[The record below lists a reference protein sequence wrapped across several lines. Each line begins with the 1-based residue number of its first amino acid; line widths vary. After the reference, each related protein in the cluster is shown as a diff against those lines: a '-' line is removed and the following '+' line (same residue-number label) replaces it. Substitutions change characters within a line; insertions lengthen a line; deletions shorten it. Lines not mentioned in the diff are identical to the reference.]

1 MIKERLLLDF
11 NLKMKF
17 SKIFFFI
24 LVLLNLQITF
34 SQTLTIPPRQS
45 NMLTGSQFTA
55 VIAPLSLTA
64 RENSIYNEVI
74 SGNVPDFYRILVP
87 VTSTAIIAAQTKSVT
102 YYVIPDYLAVGSDAD
117 YFLCPMSPMLATKI
131 ADSIGCTLPTRK
143 MVNDIYAQATLTMS
157 PLTIPASATMTTVQA
172 FAQHNGI
179 VKNQRTTF
187 IPTYSLGTLVS
198 GDKKDVIISNLIYS
212 TPNRVIIYGWHTSV
226 GNPIQP
232 MSNVHGD
239 TYMDYSHGIRLVQ
252 NDVIYNNTPTSVKAI
267 LQSTLSALL
276 SDEGVI
282 NPPEYPYGN
291 PITFLSV
298 PKSFAVLN
306 KGNNTIEIKVKND
319 GQVTHYKIYTSTNG
333 ISFAAPV
340 TIIKTALNIS
350 TVTVNQPCYIKIA
363 AYNSTYSVTSATS
376 EVLAAVP
383 CNFQDSLLIVNGFDR
398 VVTGN
403 TFDFIR
409 QHGGSAFS
417 NNIYFSSATN
427 EAIQD
432 GLFNVSTY
440 KAVDWLLG
448 KESTANETF
457 NTNEQTAASNY
468 LKQGGNLFVSGSEI
482 GWDLDQNGS
491 AADQNFY
498 NNYLKADYVSDAPNN
513 QASSWYT
520 SPKEISPVFAIID
533 TITFDNGS
541 NGTYNVDY
549 PDVITNISG
558 SSTCL
563 RYTSALNDHA
573 GVCYAG
579 LFPSGTLP
587 GKLVHFAF
595 PFETVYPSAKRN
607 NLFKDVWHYFFSS
620 VTTSINKNANY
631 ADVLV
636 YPNPANDKLY
646 LRANEEIKQIRI
658 IDLQGREVIEYFAD
672 VEQINIETLTE
683 GIYFIELTTSLGKVT
698 KKFVKE

>member
-1 MIKERLLLDF
+1 
-11 NLKMKF
+11 MKI
-17 SKIFFFI
+17 SKIFFSVIIF
-24 LVLLNLQITF
+24 LNLQFAF
-34 SQTLTIPPRQS
+34 SQTLTLPPRQS
-45 NMLTGSQFTA
+45 TMLTGSQFTA

-172 FAQHNGI
+172 FAQHNNL
-179 VKNQRTTF
+179 VKNQRATF
-187 IPTYSLGTLVS
+187 IPTYSLGTLVG
-198 GDKKDVIISNLIYS
+198 GDKKDVVISNLIYS
-212 TPNRVIIYGWHTSV
+212 AANRVIIYGWHTSV

-232 MSNVHGD
+232 MSNIHGD

-252 NDVIYNNTPTSVKAI
+252 NDVMYNNTPNTVKAI

-306 KGNNTIEIKVKND
+306 KGNNTIDIKVKND

-350 TVTVNQPCYIKIA
+350 TATVNQPCYIKIA

-383 CNFQDSLLIVNGFDR
+383 SNFQDSLLVVNGFDR

-403 TFDFIR
+403 TYDFIK
-409 QHGGSAFS
+409 QHGGSAFN

-432 GLFNVSTY
+432 GLFNVNTY

-448 KESTANETF
+448 KESTVNETF
-457 NTNEQTAASNY
+457 NTTEQTAVSNY
-468 LKQGGNLFVSGSEI
+468 LKQGGNLLVSGSEI
-482 GWDLDQNGS
+482 GWDLDINGTV
-491 AADQNFY
+491 ADKNFY
-498 NNYLKADYVSDAPNN
+498 NNFLKADYVNDAPNG
-513 QASSWYT
+513 QASTWYN
-520 SPKEISPVFAIID
+520 SVKEISPLFTLTD
-533 TITFDNGS
+533 TLNFDNGS

-549 PDVITNISG
+549 PDVITSING

-573 GVCYAG
+573 GVCYSG

-587 GKLVHFAF
+587 GKLVHLAF
-595 PFETVYPSAKRN
+595 PFETVYPAAKRN
-607 NLFKDVWHYFFSS
+607 TLFKDVWHYFFSS
-620 VTTSINKNANY
+620 VITSLNTNTIN

-636 YPNPANDKLY
+636 YPNPANEKLY
-646 LRANEEIKQIRI
+646 LRSAEEVKQIRI
-658 IDLQGREVIEYFAD
+658 IDLHGREVMSVTND
-672 VEQINIETLTE
+672 LKQINIETLTN
-683 GIYFIELTTSLGKVT
+683 GIYFIEITTSSSKIT